1 MSSKPSTSSVANFW
15 NGIFTVEKINLIET
29 HYLFH
34 TKYQENS
41 SGPIN
46 KLFTRKYF
54 YQKFRWNTQ
63 PMTVVFSLLGVT
75 LKAVSMVPSSSVSSS
90 LFGSTSLSACLEDP
104 PTNPGEDTP
113 KRTSG
118 TILIFKLKKW
128 WHGLSYEMLLSR
140 VPDCQISQIIG
151 QLRRLKISSAQN
163 FEYKKYKFWLS
174 RVWKFSYK

>member
-1 MSSKPSTSSVANFW
+1 MRFKPSNSSVAISW
-15 NGIFTVEKINLIET
+15 NGIFTVEKINLLET
-29 HYLFH
+29 HYLFY
-34 TKYQENS
+34 TKFQENS
-41 SGPIN
+41 FGPII
-46 KLFTRKYF
+46 KLLTRKYF

-63 PMTVVFSLLGVT
+63 PTTVVFSLLGVT

-118 TILIFKLKKW
+118 NILIFKLKKW

-140 VPDCQISQIIG
+140 VPEYQISQIIG
-151 QLRRLKISSAQN
+151 QSRRLKISSAQN
-163 FEYKKYKFWLS
+163 CEFNKYKFRLS
-174 RVWKFSYK
+174 RVWKFS